1 MIDIKKQ
8 ILYWQNGSY
17 EDWEVALELFKR
29 QRIRHSLFFAHLS
42 LEKMLKAILCR
53 KTNDLAPPIHNLV
66 RLADLGRVILNEEQ
80 RDLFADVNEFNIEGR
95 YPEMLT
101 PPPLEDEA
109 SEYLKKIEEA
119 LQWLKNQLN
128 Q

>member
-8 ILYWQNGSY
+8 IAYWQNGSY
-17 EDWEVALELFKR
+17 EDWTVALELFKR
-29 QRIRHSLFFAHLS
+29 QRIRHSLFFAHLA
-42 LEKMLKAILCR
+42 LEKMLKAIVCR

-66 RLADLGRVILNEEQ
+66 RLADLGGIILNEEQ

-109 SEYLKKIEEA
+109 HKYLKKIEEVI
-119 LQWLKNQLN
+119 QWLKNLLN